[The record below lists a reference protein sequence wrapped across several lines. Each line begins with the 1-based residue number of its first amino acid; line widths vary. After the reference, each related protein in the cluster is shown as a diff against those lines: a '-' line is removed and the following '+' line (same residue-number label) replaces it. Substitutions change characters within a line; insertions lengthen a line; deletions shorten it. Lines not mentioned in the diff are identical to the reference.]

1 MALTGDLGGGTTTV
15 VRTSPAPTA
24 AAPVADDGRLT
35 VSEIY
40 ARAAPGVVQ
49 ITSTAAATDNPSLA
63 PFDQQRRPE
72 QALGSGFVIDKTGHI
87 VTNYH
92 VIEGADEIEVSFS
105 NQDTLSAT
113 IVGSDPSTDIAV
125 LRVQSSSRGLAPLAF
140 GNSDTV
146 RVGDPVVAIGN
157 PFGLRR
163 TATAGIVSAVQERTI
178 TAPNGYPIDHVIQT
192 DAQINSGNSGGPLL
206 SARGE
211 VIGVNSQIARADGS
225 TGNVGI
231 GFAVPSNTVKEVVA
245 QLTATG
251 KVDRAYLGISG
262 STVTAELARVFRLP
276 VDEGV
281 LVEGVAEG
289 SAAAKAGLKGGTTD
303 VVVAGESHVLG
314 GDVIVAVGGR
324 RVGSI
329 DELRDALAQPQARP
343 DGQRPDPPRHEDR
356 DDRGHARPP
365 ALDAAGLERATRPAR
380 AGRRRRRA
388 ARRRRRPSRGRSA
401 PASRAPSTRGLSR
414 KPCSRLSAPAR
425 AAHEI
430 CGTFRGSLVRAKRS
444 STARAARVRRP
455 GRACSRASRTRSARS
470 ASSSRQAASRS
481 AASCSSSA
489 VFRWIATRIRR
500 TIMSPRCTGS
510 PRCGAGLGLVELGDQ
525 GADGRH
531 GPEPLQAA
539 AQPDERLDPDAR
551 VAGDMAE
558 GDDELDAR
566 PLERVAEREVPHP
579 AAVGGDPV
587 ADRQRQHERAD
598 RGRGEHGLRH
608 RLGRRLVRRVGELV
622 RGLVVA
628 RRRRWRRRSP
638 RSARRRAPARAR
650 SARAA
655 APRSSRAAR
664 SGGGRSAAAA
674 RAAAGAKMSRG
685 WRPSMNSSS
694 ASSRSSAAIVPVS
707 APAEVP

>member
-1 MALTGDLGGGTTTV
+1 MRRSNVIRAAALGAASLLGGLIVLGGVTMTGDLGGGTTTV
-15 VRTSPAPTA
+15 VRTSPAPTP

-40 ARAAPGVVQ
+40 VRAAPGVVQ
-49 ITSTAAATDNPSLA
+49 ITSTATASDNPSAA
-63 PFDQQRRPE
+63 PFDQQAAPR

-105 NQDTLSAT
+105 NQDTLRAT

-125 LRVQSSSRGLAPLAF
+125 LRVQSTSRGLAPLAF

-262 STVTAELARVFRLP
+262 STITAELARVFRLP

-281 LVEGVAEG
+281 LVEDLAEG

-324 RVGSI
+324 RVGSTE
-329 DELRDALAQPQARP
+329 ELRDALARHKP
-343 DGQRPDPPRHEDR
+343 GQTVNVQIH
-356 DDRGHARPP
+356 RGTKIVTIPVT
-365 ALDAAGLERATRPAR
+365 LG
-380 AGRRRRRA
+380 
-388 ARRRRRPSRGRSA
+388 
-401 PASRAPSTRGLSR
+401 
-414 KPCSRLSAPAR
+414 
-425 AAHEI
+425 
-430 CGTFRGSLVRAKRS
+430 
-444 STARAARVRRP
+444 
-455 GRACSRASRTRSARS
+455 
-470 ASSSRQAASRS
+470 RQAS
-481 AASCSSSA
+481 
-489 VFRWIATRIRR
+489 T
-500 TIMSPRCTGS
+500 PTG
-510 PRCGAGLGLVELGDQ
+510 
-525 GADGRH
+525 
-531 GPEPLQAA
+531 
-539 AQPDERLDPDAR
+539 
-551 VAGDMAE
+551 
-558 GDDELDAR
+558 
-566 PLERVAEREVPHP
+566 
-579 AAVGGDPV
+579 
-587 ADRQRQHERAD
+587 
-598 RGRGEHGLRH
+598 
-608 RLGRRLVRRVGELV
+608 
-622 RGLVVA
+622 
-628 RRRRWRRRSP
+628 
-638 RSARRRAPARAR
+638 
-650 SARAA
+650 
-655 APRSSRAAR
+655 
-664 SGGGRSAAAA
+664 
-674 RAAAGAKMSRG
+674 
-685 WRPSMNSSS
+685 
-694 ASSRSSAAIVPVS
+694 
-707 APAEVP
+707 

>member
-1 MALTGDLGGGTTTV
+1 MQPPLAPLRSAPPPFSAALIVLGGVAMSGDLGGGTTTV

-49 ITSTAAATDNPSLA
+49 ITSTAAATDNPSSFPFEQQAA
-63 PFDQQRRPE
+63 PQ

-92 VIEGADEIEVSFS
+92 VIEGADQIEVSFS

-140 GNSDTV
+140 GNSDNV

-231 GFAVPSNTVKEVVA
+231 GFAVPSNTVKEVVT

-262 STVTAELARVFRLP
+262 STITAELARVFRLP

-281 LVEGVAEG
+281 LVEGVAAG
-289 SAAAKAGLKGGTTD
+289 SAAAKAGLEGGTTD

-324 RVGSI
+324 RVGSS
-329 DELRDALAQPQARP
+329 DELRDALARYKP
-343 DGQRPDPPRHEDR
+343 GQTVNVQIH
-356 DDRGHARPP
+356 RGTKI
-365 ALDAAGLERATRPAR
+365 ET
-380 AGRRRRRA
+380 
-388 ARRRRRPSRGRSA
+388 
-401 PASRAPSTRGLSR
+401 
-414 KPCSRLSAPAR
+414 
-425 AAHEI
+425 
-430 CGTFRGSLVRAKRS
+430 V
-444 STARAARVRRP
+444 
-455 GRACSRASRTRSARS
+455 
-470 ASSSRQAASRS
+470 
-481 AASCSSSA
+481 A
-489 VFRWIATRIRR
+489 VT
-500 TIMSPRCTGS
+500 
-510 PRCGAGLGLVELGDQ
+510 
-525 GADGRH
+525 
-531 GPEPLQAA
+531 
-539 AQPDERLDPDAR
+539 
-551 VAGDMAE
+551 
-558 GDDELDAR
+558 
-566 PLERVAEREVPHP
+566 
-579 AAVGGDPV
+579 
-587 ADRQRQHERAD
+587 
-598 RGRGEHGLRH
+598 
-608 RLGRRLVRRVGELV
+608 LGRQPS
-622 RGLVVA
+622 
-628 RRRRWRRRSP
+628 SP
-638 RSARRRAPARAR
+638 Q
-650 SARAA
+650 
-655 APRSSRAAR
+655 
-664 SGGGRSAAAA
+664 G
-674 RAAAGAKMSRG
+674 
-685 WRPSMNSSS
+685 
-694 ASSRSSAAIVPVS
+694 
-707 APAEVP
+707 